1 MKFSV
6 LGSSSQGNATILIN
20 NGRCYL
26 LDAGLGVRALYN
38 RLNLLNA
45 FVDQIDAIF
54 ITHEHTDHISGL
66 SSIVKKYNSTIY
78 MSKKAYQNMDIKV
91 KEQISPINFKFIKPD
106 TEFIVDDM
114 TVKTF
119 SVSHDSAEPMG
130 FSFISQ
136 DKKLTY
142 ITDTGILKVNEELV
156 NSDAYILESN
166 HEEALLLNSQR
177 PWLLKERILGE
188 YGHLSNALSAELFSK
203 LRGPKTKNLVLFH
216 LSQECNSDILALTE
230 YKRYF
235 KSINVSLD
243 DLNIVVSDRSKPTQF
258 IEV

>member
-6 LGSSSQGNATILIN
+6 LGSSSQGNSTILIN
-20 NGRCYL
+20 NGKCYL

-38 RLNLLNA
+38 RLNLINA
-45 FVDQIDAIF
+45 FVDNIDAIF

-66 SSIVKKYNSTIY
+66 ASIVKKYNSTIY

-119 SVSHDSAEPMG
+119 SVSHDAAEPMG
-130 FSFISQ
+130 FNFISNG
-136 DKKLTY
+136 KKLTY
-142 ITDTGILKVNEELV
+142 ITDTGMCEVKDDIK

-188 YGHLSNALSAELFSK
+188 YGHLSNAASAELFSK
-203 LRGPKTKNLVLFH
+203 LMGENTKNLVLFH
-216 LSQECNSDILALTE
+216 LSSECNSDILALTE

-235 KSINVSLD
+235 KSINVSLEG
-243 DLNIVVSDRSKPTQF
+243 LNLVVSDRSKPTQY